1 MSKVEQCK
9 IPKCRGLWSDLP
21 WPEAEERGSISTKQF
36 QALSGSTAALHR
48 NMRPKPVRHA
58 ATTYSVSPVQRA
70 FVFQQSLKRCEHREG
85 NIIFKAIMN
94 SDMGEDSR
102 TLHDGRRKKASTK
115 PTSKHGRRIE
125 MSIRTAFLKWVL
137 FHFNFSKRLWILV
150 LEDLIFC
157 IRIRPTDHKG
167 KFKNFVIFFPFINTY
182 FFNF

>member
-1 MSKVEQCK
+1 MPGALVRPALTRGGGARQHLHEA
-9 IPKCRGLWSDLP
+9 IPGAVRKHRCPPQKHASQACQTRRHHILSVP
-21 WPEAEERGSISTKQF
+21 CPESFS
-36 QALSGSTAALHR
+36 
-48 NMRPKPVRHA
+48 
-58 ATTYSVSPVQRA
+58 
-70 FVFQQSLKRCEHREG
+70 VFQQSLKRCEHREG

-150 LEDLIFC
+150 LEVLIFC
-157 IRIRPTDHKG
+157 IRIRLTDHKG
-167 KFKNFVIFFPFINTY
+167 KFKNSVIFFPFINI
-182 FFNF
+182 FFLIFS